1 MTSRD
6 DRRNP
11 RIQVDF
17 YADWGL
23 NAECEYFDKITNLS
37 VSGCFLATQ
46 RELRAGDVIHLKWA
60 NEMMTA
66 LRLRGI
72 VRYQL
77 RLMEGMPA
85 TGVGLEF
92 TGMSTDDVRRLEEF
106 MASYK

>member
-1 MTSRD
+1 MTTRD
-6 DRRNP
+6 DRKHP

-23 NAECEYFDKITNLS
+23 SAECEYFDKITNLS
-37 VSGCFLATQ
+37 MSGCFLATQ
-46 RELRAGDVIHLKWA
+46 RELRAGDVIHIKWA
-60 NEMMTA
+60 NEMMAT
-66 LRLRGI
+66 LRLKGI

-92 TGMSTDDVRRLEEF
+92 TGMSGDETRKLEEF
-106 MASYK
+106 LASYK